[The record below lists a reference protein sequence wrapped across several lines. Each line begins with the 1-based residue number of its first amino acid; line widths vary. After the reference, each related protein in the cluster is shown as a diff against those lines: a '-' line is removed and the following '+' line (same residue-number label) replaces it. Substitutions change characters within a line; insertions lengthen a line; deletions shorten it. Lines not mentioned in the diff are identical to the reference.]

1 MKIVTTILTS
11 SDCDACVRAYNSTEG
26 ERVIIV
32 NTTDECYLTD
42 VSERL
47 PDATVIDTPSN
58 GTPGQGKQ
66 SVIDWFLTSDY
77 DYVIMLDGDDFFY
90 PGYLSRLMSW
100 ITRYPANIYGLVN
113 EDILYG
119 GRYFMSWRDL
129 DYDFI
134 LADLAVEPDVKAG
147 MQSYMQRVFGTI
159 SQAGVPFHRII
170 MTDKPGAEL
179 FNYNTVMSGSED
191 VLCSAQL
198 KYNHFL
204 NNTQYHLVED
214 SEIYVYNKNITSGQA
229 RDMMVSDVELL
240 ESEFFGVLSPQV
252 TEFLSNRYLPI
263 HHNSGNLSDFTR
275 QKLCKRIARGINR

>member
-1 MKIVTTILTS
+1 MKIITVVLTS
-11 SDCDACVRAYNSTEG
+11 SDAHACHRAYQSCEG
-26 ERVIIV
+26 DRMVVV
-32 NTTDECYLTD
+32 NTQDPFYYAD
-42 VSERL
+42 VKQVL
-47 PDATVIDTPSN
+47 PDAVIMDTVSN

-66 SVIDWFLTSDY
+66 CVIDWFLTTDY

-90 PGYLSRLMSW
+90 PGYLTRLKTW
-100 ITRYPANIYGLVN
+100 IDLYPANVYGLVN

-119 GRYFMSWRDL
+119 GRYFISWRDL

-134 LADLAVEPDVKAG
+134 LGDLDIPDSVRHR

-170 MTDKPGAEL
+170 MTDRPGAEL
-179 FNYNTVMSGSED
+179 IKYNTAMSGSED

-204 NNTQYHLVED
+204 SNCEYHLVED

-229 RDMMVSDVELL
+229 RDMMVSDVEFL
-240 ESEFFGVLSPQV
+240 ESEFFGTLTPDQE
-252 TEFLSNRYLPI
+252 EFLSNRYLPI
-263 HHNSGNLSDFTR
+263 HTMPNTLTPFGR
-275 QKLCKRIARGINR
+275 QKLCKRIHRSS

>member
-1 MKIVTTILTS
+1 
-11 SDCDACVRAYNSTEG
+11 
-26 ERVIIV
+26 
-32 NTTDECYLTD
+32 
-42 VSERL
+42 
-47 PDATVIDTPSN
+47 
-58 GTPGQGKQ
+58 
-66 SVIDWFLTSDY
+66 
-77 DYVIMLDGDDFFY
+77 
-90 PGYLSRLMSW
+90 
-100 ITRYPANIYGLVN
+100 
-113 EDILYG
+113 
-119 GRYFMSWRDL
+119 
-129 DYDFI
+129 
-134 LADLAVEPDVKAG
+134 

-170 MTDKPGAEL
+170 MTDKAGAEL

-240 ESEFFGVLSPQV
+240 ESEFFGVLSPEV

-263 HHNSGNLSDFTR
+263 HTMPNTLTPFGR
-275 QKLCKRIARGINR
+275 QKLCKRIHRSS

>member
-11 SDCDACVRAYNSTEG
+11 SDCDACERAYNSAEG
-26 ERVIIV
+26 DRVIIV
-32 NTTDECYLTD
+32 NTTDACYLGDLTL
-42 VSERL
+42 RL
-47 PDATVIDTPSN
+47 PEATIVDTPSN

-66 SVIDWFLTSDY
+66 CVIDWFLTTDY
-77 DYVIMLDGDDFFY
+77 DYVVMLDGDDFTY
-90 PGYLSRLMSW
+90 PGYLARLKTW
-100 ITRYPANIYGLVN
+100 ITNYPANIYGLVN

-119 GRYFMSWRDL
+119 GRYFISWRDL

-134 LADLAVEPDVKAG
+134 LGDLDIQPDVRDR

-170 MTDKPGAEL
+170 MTDKAGAEL

-204 NNTQYHLVED
+204 NNTEYHLVED

-240 ESEFFGVLSPQV
+240 ESEFFGSLTPEIS
-252 TEFLSNRYLPI
+252 EFLSNRYLPI
-263 HHNSGNLSDFTR
+263 HTMSDTMTPFGR
-275 QKLCKRIARGINR
+275 QKLCKRIHRSR